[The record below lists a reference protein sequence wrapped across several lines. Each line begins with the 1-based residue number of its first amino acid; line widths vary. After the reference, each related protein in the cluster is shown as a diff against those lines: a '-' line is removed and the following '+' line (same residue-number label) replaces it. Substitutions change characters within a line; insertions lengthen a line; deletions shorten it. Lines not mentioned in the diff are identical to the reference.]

1 MRTLILALAVLV
13 FSVSA
18 DSLTLPKLRILAE
31 GGLAETVR
39 PFLRELAQT
48 MPEFQTV
55 LASDPDVLDAKPLL
69 ALSPRRLDGAEALPF
84 ALKGAVIAVNSKNT
98 FRDISSKDVMR
109 LMQNA
114 CPEWQGTGVPVR
126 NIVHVSGAL
135 KAKGGARKAKTH
147 FIEAGSS
154 EAALELLRSD
164 VTAAAILPLTFLMR
178 EEELPPEIR
187 LLTVDGTAPDFDSV
201 MNGKYP
207 LAKRYCLSL
216 DPAAPEAVRKL
227 ADRLGKLGFRE
238 LEPYGFIPLRKD
250 GK

>member
-114 CPEWQGTGVPVR
+114 CPECRSATSFMFP
-126 NIVHVSGAL
+126 AL
-135 KAKGGARKAKTH
+135 
-147 FIEAGSS
+147 
-154 EAALELLRSD
+154 
-164 VTAAAILPLTFLMR
+164 
-178 EEELPPEIR
+178 
-187 LLTVDGTAPDFDSV
+187 
-201 MNGKYP
+201 
-207 LAKRYCLSL
+207 
-216 DPAAPEAVRKL
+216 
-227 ADRLGKLGFRE
+227 
-238 LEPYGFIPLRKD
+238 
-250 GK
+250 